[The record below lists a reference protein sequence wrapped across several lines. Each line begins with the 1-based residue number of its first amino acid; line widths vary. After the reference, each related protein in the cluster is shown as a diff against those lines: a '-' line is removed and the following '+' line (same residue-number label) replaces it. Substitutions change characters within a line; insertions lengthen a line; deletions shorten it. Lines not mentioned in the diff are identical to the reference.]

1 MEFMKTEGD
10 RAGVEIPDHA
20 HKAANVIHAMIKQ
33 LEGKEIYT
41 LEDIDA
47 AVSALSRARLHMDM
61 EE

>member
-20 HKAANVIHAMIKQ
+20 HKAANVIYAMIKQ
-33 LEGKEIYT
+33 LEGKETYT
-41 LEDIDA
+41 FLDIDA
-47 AVSALSRARLHMDM
+47 ALDALNRARLHMHM

>member
-20 HKAANVIHAMIKQ
+20 QKAANIMHAMIKQ
-33 LEGKEIYT
+33 LEGKEVYT

-47 AVSALSRARLHMDM
+47 AWDALSRARLHLDL